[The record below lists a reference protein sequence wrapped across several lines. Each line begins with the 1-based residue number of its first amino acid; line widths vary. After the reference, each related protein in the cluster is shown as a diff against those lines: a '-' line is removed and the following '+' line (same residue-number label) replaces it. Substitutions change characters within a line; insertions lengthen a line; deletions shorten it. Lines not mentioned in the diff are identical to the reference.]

1 MPFEVALVK
10 LLSMRRYFLFG
21 LIFLGISVFVW
32 LVLHSGPREIWE
44 KARALPLWA
53 LGFLFFL
60 EFLGLCFWAA
70 SWGALLW
77 AAGIRARPLTV
88 LSAAMAGYA
97 VSYLTPVSYL
107 GGEPVR
113 GWLILRKTGSDVPLL
128 AGTLVWDRVIAGLIL
143 LSFAVVGAG
152 MLLPFLSSS
161 QRIWVLL
168 ALFVLGI
175 AITLGALNFALGWF
189 WLSKIVRFLA
199 GLGKKIRPRLENF
212 ATKIAEMEE
221 AMHRAFRFRPGYVLL
236 AVLLQ
241 GLSFLCH
248 YLRPFFYFLFAQGR
262 GLSLRE
268 LGIYFNLNA
277 FFSLFLWLTPAGV
290 GTAEGGR
297 VGILGLL
304 GISPAEAM
312 AFSLTYRFL
321 ELILVGL
328 GLFVV
333 VRAGAGP
340 KIRRGLG
347 ILRGLAEAGNLL
359 VYGLILPARLL
370 PRFFNWRFRKPDP
383 WDYAES
389 PYEKR
394 KYDLMLSILPRDR
407 RNPYLRALDLGC
419 AEGLFTCRLVEEGI
433 AKEAIGVDV
442 ALRALARARE
452 NCAHLPQ
459 VEFRHLDIGKELP
472 EGQFDLV
479 FCSEVLYYLG
489 YWRIQALAERLAE
502 KVLPGGHV
510 VLVSAWPAAKL
521 IHRPFLRH
529 PAFKLVAEHVEPHH
543 TRPYAITCLER
554 LPQRG

>member
-1 MPFEVALVK
+1 
-10 LLSMRRYFLFG
+10 MRRYFLVG
-21 LIFLGISVFVW
+21 LIFLGLGVFVW

-44 KARALPLWA
+44 KARTLPLWA

-60 EFLGLCFWAA
+60 EFLGLGFWAA

-88 LSAAMAGYA
+88 LSAAVAGYA

-113 GWLILRKTGSDVPLL
+113 GWLILRKTGSPIPAL

-143 LSFAVVGAG
+143 LSFALAGAG
-152 MLLPFLSSS
+152 MLLPFLSPS
-161 QRIWVLL
+161 QRVWVLL
-168 ALFVLGI
+168 GLFLLGI
-175 AITLGALNFALGWF
+175 AVILGALSFALGWY
-189 WLSKIVRFLA
+189 WLSRLVRFVA
-199 GLGKKIRPRLENF
+199 RFGKRVRPRLENF
-212 ATKIAEMEE
+212 AGKIADMEE
-221 AMHRAFRFRPGYVLL
+221 TMHRVFRFRPGYVVL
-236 AVLLQ
+236 ALFLQ

-248 YLRPFFYFLFAQGR
+248 YLRPFFYFLFEQGR
-262 GLSLRE
+262 WLSLRE

-277 FFSLFLWLTPAGV
+277 FLSLFLWLTPAGV

-321 ELILVGL
+321 ELILVGA

-347 ILRGLAEAGNLL
+347 ILRGLAEIGNLL
-359 VYGLILPARLL
+359 VYGLILPGRVL
-370 PRFFNWRFRKPDP
+370 PRFFNLRFRKPDP
-383 WDYAES
+383 WNYAES

-394 KYDLMLSILPRDR
+394 KYDLMLSILPRDSR
-407 RNPYLRALDLGC
+407 HPYLRALDLGC
-419 AEGLFTCRLVEEGI
+419 AEGLFTRRLVEEGV

-442 ALRALARARE
+442 APRALARARE

-459 VEFRHLDIGKELP
+459 VEFQNMDIGEALP

-489 YWRIQALAERLAE
+489 YRRIRSLAERLAE

-510 VLVSAWPAAKL
+510 VLVSAWPAAKI

-529 PAFKLVAEHVEPHH
+529 PAFRLVAEHVEPHH
-543 TRPYAITCLER
+543 ARPYAITCLER
-554 LPQRG
+554 IPQRG